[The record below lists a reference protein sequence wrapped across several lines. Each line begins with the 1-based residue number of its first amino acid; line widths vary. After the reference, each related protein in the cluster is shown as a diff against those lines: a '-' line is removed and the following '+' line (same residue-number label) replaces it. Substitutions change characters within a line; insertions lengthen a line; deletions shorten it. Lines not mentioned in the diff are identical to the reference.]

1 MKRWR
6 TRRAE
11 KARRVAPPGE
21 TSERNCTK
29 TELRRHERRASGERR
44 SRGEYGIAP
53 GRRTSERRAD
63 ENRGER
69 IAANDGRR
77 TDELHGRRRAR
88 ANKCGEHGERRNDSC
103 DESQPGSNGPDVL
116 SARLRCRAPTVGATK
131 TELRR
136 NCNGVATRVAS
147 ESQRSRNGVATELQ
161 RSRSG
166 IASDCA
172 GERIAPTDGGPR
184 TRATGTATARES
196 RRRRVAPAEIAPT
209 RARGGRDGWRHDERA
224 AGIAARHGGG
234 WRHAAR
240 RRRAA
245 RREQAARRRHGAT
258 PRRRRGCSRR

>member
-63 ENRGER
+63 ENRDER

-88 ANKCGEHGERRNDSC
+88 ANECGEHGERRNDSC

-147 ESQRSRNGVATELQ
+147 ESQRNRNRVATSRN
-161 RSRSG
+161 G
-166 IASDCA
+166 IASDCT

-184 TRATGTATARES
+184 TRAAGTATARGRAGGEL
-196 RRRRVAPAEIAPT
+196 RRRELRRREREA
-209 RARGGRDGWRHDERA
+209 GGT
-224 AGIAARHGGG
+224 GGG
-234 WRHAAR
+234 TASER
-240 RRRAA
+240 RNCGTA
-245 RREQAARRRHGAT
+245 
-258 PRRRRGCSRR
+258 